1 MTQQNLIVH
10 PSDGTL
16 FLAKRP
22 AIAHDARVTTLTEY
36 EKYLRVP
43 ELLALQKPEETR
55 THPDELLFQSV
66 HQVEELW
73 MKVAADEIRR
83 LLPAFDAGELE
94 SARAG
99 LHRIYLIE
107 KLMSEQLRLLDTMS
121 SLAYFH
127 IRRGLGHGSGLE
139 SPGFNRVIK
148 ESKLVDETFG
158 RLCEKRG
165 VTVIDLLRDPE
176 KDRGLFAVAE
186 AMIDLDA
193 AFQEFRYRHYALVK
207 RIIGGGTPSLKGNPI
222 ELLERNFKKEF
233 FPSLWR
239 ARETLFEDFAPGP
252 LKV

>member
-1 MTQQNLIVH
+1 M
-10 PSDGTL
+10 P
-16 FLAKRP
+16 P
-22 AIAHDARVTTLTEY
+22 VTVLTEY
-36 EKYLRVP
+36 EKYLKVP

-73 MKVAADEIRR
+73 MKAAVDEVGR
-83 LLPAFDAGELE
+83 LVPALTSGQLE
-94 SARAG
+94 SARAS
-99 LHRIYLIE
+99 LHRIFLLE
-107 KLMSEQLRLLDTMS
+107 KLMSEQLRLLETMS

-148 ESKLVDETFG
+148 ESKRIDEAF
-158 RLCEKRG
+158 LQVCADRG
-165 VTVIDLLRDPE
+165 VEVIDLLRDPE
-176 KDRGLFAVAE
+176 KDRPLFAVAE
-186 AMIDLDA
+186 AMIDLDG

-233 FPSLWR
+233 FPALWR
-239 ARETLFEDFAPGP
+239 ARETLFEDFAPGT